1 MTCNEP
7 WASWSWRATA
17 CSARAL
23 PSPPPPSESC
33 ASHVSGN
40 RSVSVTEGRE
50 RQAAPNLRC
59 PCFLLLRES
68 ANNAVPWG
76 LCGN

>member
-33 ASHVSGN
+33 ASHVSETALCL
-40 RSVSVTEGRE
+40 SLK
-50 RQAAPNLRC
+50 A
-59 PCFLLLRES
+59 ES
-68 ANNAVPWG
+68 ARLPQICAA
-76 LCGN
+76 LASYC